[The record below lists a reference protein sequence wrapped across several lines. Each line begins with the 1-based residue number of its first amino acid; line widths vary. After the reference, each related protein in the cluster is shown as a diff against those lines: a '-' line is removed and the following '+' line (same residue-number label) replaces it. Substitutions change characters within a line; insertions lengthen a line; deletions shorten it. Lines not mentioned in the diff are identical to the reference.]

1 MNDDIASQRYQ
12 NGHRAIKSAEKKY
25 FENGGMAFFVAG
37 HIIMQ

>member
-12 NGHRAIKSAEKKY
+12 DYQICRKKY
-25 FENGGMAFFVAG
+25 FENVGMAFSLAG